1 MAGLGL
7 VAPLAAAPP
16 ARPPNVVIILADDM
30 GWGDVGVFGNPTIR
44 TPRLDRMAGEGQK
57 WTSFYVGESVCTP
70 SRAALL
76 TGRLA
81 IRSGPN
87 PVDDDERVFY
97 PDSTGG
103 LPASEIT
110 IAEILRTRGYATTAI
125 GKWHLGHLPHFLP
138 TNRGFDEYYGIPYSN
153 DMSPRPLLHGVGDR
167 L

>member
-1 MAGLGL
+1 MRIPRVAKVAEALGL
-7 VAPLAAAPP
+7 ASLALTAPLAAAPP
-16 ARPPNVVIILADDM
+16 ARPPNIVIILADDM

-76 TGRLA
+76 TGRLP
-81 IRSGPN
+81 IRSGLN
-87 PVDDDERVFY
+87 PVDDQRRVLY

-110 IAEILRTRGYATTAI
+110 IAEARSRRRA
-125 GKWHLGHLPHFLP
+125 LGETPD
-138 TNRGFDEYYGIPYSN
+138 GS
-153 DMSPRPLLHGVGDR
+153 R